1 MNRYGLIGYPL
12 EHSFSQR
19 YFTEKF
25 QKEGIIDTCFD
36 LFPIDTI
43 AQLPIL
49 IQQHPDLKGLA
60 VTIPYKSAVMTL
72 LDEIESAADRIGAVN
87 GISIKQGKLL
97 GFNSDHLG
105 FEKSLCRHLKSHH
118 DRALILGT
126 GGSSKAVAF
135 VLDTLGIPFQFV
147 SRNPSAQ
154 QLSYESLEN
163 DILNEFRLVINC
175 TPVGMYPDIYASPLL
190 NTRGIGEKH
199 LLFDLIYNPAQTGF
213 LKSGAAQ
220 GAETV
225 NGLEMLYF
233 QAEINWLR
241 WNE

>member
-19 YFTEKF
+19 YFTDKF
-25 QKEGIIDTCFD
+25 QKEGIIDSCFD
-36 LFPIDTI
+36 LFPIDNI
-43 AQLPIL
+43 ALLPTL
-49 IQQHPDLKGLA
+49 IQQYSDLKGLA

-87 GISIKQGKLL
+87 AISIKQGKLF
-97 GFNSDHLG
+97 GFNSDYLG

-135 VLDTLGIPFQFV
+135 VLNKLGIPFQFV

-154 QLSYESLEN
+154 QLSYDSLEN
-163 DILNEFRLVINC
+163 DTLNEFRLVINC
-175 TPVGMYPDIYASPLL
+175 TPVGMYPDVYASPLS

-199 LLFDLIYNPAQTGF
+199 LLFDLIYNPAQTVF
-213 LKSGAAQ
+213 LKAGAAQ